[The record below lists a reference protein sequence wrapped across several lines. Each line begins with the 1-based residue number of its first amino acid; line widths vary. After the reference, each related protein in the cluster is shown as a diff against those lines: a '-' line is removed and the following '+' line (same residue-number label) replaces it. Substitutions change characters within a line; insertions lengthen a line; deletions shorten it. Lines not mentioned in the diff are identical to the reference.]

1 MIMEATL
8 SNNEKITEALRLLED
23 AAKGKK
29 EELRTLV
36 SNKYRN
42 LKDALGEA
50 ELDMAAAVAAARK
63 RTMEAAQQAKD
74 LGLVKAKEIAA
85 DVDEQVHE
93 NPWPYIS
100 GVAVAALLIGY
111 ILGRNK

>member
-1 MIMEATL
+1 MEQTL
-8 SNNEKITEALRLLED
+8 SNNEKIAEALRLLED

-36 SNKYRN
+36 SNKYHN
-42 LKDALGEA
+42 LKNAFGAVELGMADA
-50 ELDMAAAVAAARK
+50 MAAAKK
-63 RTMEAAQQAKD
+63 RTIEAALQAKD
-74 LGLVKAKEIAA
+74 VGLVKAKEIAA
-85 DVDEQVHE
+85 DVDEQVRE
-93 NPWPYIS
+93 NPWPYMG

>member
-1 MIMEATL
+1 MEQTL
-8 SNNEKITEALRLLED
+8 SNNEKIAEALRLLED

-36 SNKYRN
+36 SNKYHN

-50 ELDMAAAVAAARK
+50 ELGITEAMAAAKK
-63 RTMEAAQQAKD
+63 RAMEAALQAKD
-74 LGLVKAKEIAA
+74 LSLVKAKEIAA
-85 DVDEQVHE
+85 DVDAQVRE
-93 NPWPYIS
+93 NPWPYVG

>member
-1 MIMEATL
+1 MEQTL
-8 SNNEKITEALRLLED
+8 SNNEKIAEALRLLED

-50 ELDMAAAVAAARK
+50 EIGMADAVAAARK

-85 DVDEQVHE
+85 DLDEQVRE
-93 NPWPYIS
+93 NPWPYLG
-100 GVAVAALLIGY
+100 GVGIAALLIGY

>member
-1 MIMEATL
+1 MEQAL
-8 SNNEKITEALRLLED
+8 SNNEKLAEALRLLED

-36 SNKYRN
+36 SSKYRN
-42 LKDALGEA
+42 LKDALGETK
-50 ELDMAAAVAAARK
+50 LDMAAAAAAARK

-74 LGLVKAKEIAA
+74 IGLVKAKEIAA
-85 DVDEQVHE
+85 DVDAQVRD

-111 ILGRNK
+111 IMGRNK

>member
-1 MIMEATL
+1 MEQTL
-8 SNNEKITEALRLLED
+8 SNNEKIAEALRLLED

-36 SNKYRN
+36 SNKYHN

-85 DVDEQVHE
+85 DVDEQVRD
-93 NPWPYIS
+93 NPWPYMG

>member
-1 MIMEATL
+1 MEQAL
-8 SNNEKITEALRLLED
+8 SNNEKLAEALRLLED

-42 LKDALGEA
+42 LKDALGETK
-50 ELDMAAAVAAARK
+50 LDMAEAVAAARK
-63 RTMEAAQQAKD
+63 RTMEAALQAKD

-85 DVDEQVHE
+85 EMDEQVHE
-93 NPWPYIS
+93 YPWPYIS

>member
-1 MIMEATL
+1 MEQTL
-8 SNNEKITEALRLLED
+8 SNNEKLAEALRLLED

-36 SNKYRN
+36 SSKYRN
-42 LKDALGEA
+42 LKDALGETK
-50 ELDMAAAVAAARK
+50 LDMAAAATAARK

-74 LGLVKAKEIAA
+74 IGLVKAKEIAA
-85 DVDEQVHE
+85 EVDEQVHE

-111 ILGRNK
+111 IMGRNK

>member
-1 MIMEATL
+1 MEQTL

-74 LGLVKAKEIAA
+74 LGLVKAKEFAA
-85 DVDEQVHE
+85 DLDEQVHE

-100 GVAVAALLIGY
+100 GVAVAALLVGY
-111 ILGRNK
+111 IMGRNK

>member
-1 MIMEATL
+1 MEQTL

-42 LKDALGEA
+42 LKDALGETK
-50 ELDMAAAVAAARK
+50 LDMAAAAAAARR
-63 RTMEAAQQAKD
+63 RTMEAALQAKD
-74 LGLVKAKEIAA
+74 IGLVKAREIAVE
-85 DVDEQVHE
+85 VDEQVHE

-100 GVAVAALLIGY
+100 GVAVTALLIGY
-111 ILGRNK
+111 IMGKNK

>member
-1 MIMEATL
+1 MEQTL

-74 LGLVKAKEIAA
+74 IGLGKAKELAA
-85 DVDEQVHE
+85 EVDEQVHE

-100 GVAVAALLIGY
+100 GVAVVSLLIGY

>member
-1 MIMEATL
+1 MQQAL
-8 SNNEKITEALRLLED
+8 SNNEKLAEALRLLED

-36 SNKYRN
+36 SSKYHN

-50 ELDMAAAVAAARK
+50 ELDMSAAVAAARK
-63 RTMEAAQQAKD
+63 RTMIAAQQAKD
-74 LGLVKAKEIAA
+74 VGIVKAKEMAV

-93 NPWPYIS
+93 NPWPYIG
-100 GVAVAALLIGY
+100 GVAVTALLIGY
-111 ILGRNK
+111 ILGRSK

>member
-1 MIMEATL
+1 MEQTL
-8 SNNEKITEALRLLED
+8 SNNEKIAEALRLLED

-29 EELRTLV
+29 EELRVLV
-36 SNKYRN
+36 SNKYHN

-50 ELDMAAAVAAARK
+50 ELGMAEAMAAAKK
-63 RTMEAAQQAKD
+63 RTMAAALQAKD

-85 DVDEQVHE
+85 DVDEQVRE
-93 NPWPYIS
+93 NPWPYIG
-100 GVAVAALLIGY
+100 GVAVAALLAGY

>member
-1 MIMEATL
+1 MEQTL
-8 SNNEKITEALRLLED
+8 SNNEKIAEALRLLED

-50 ELDMAAAVAAARK
+50 ELGMADAVAAARK
-63 RTMEAAQQAKD
+63 RTVEAALQAKD

-85 DVDEQVHE
+85 DVDEQVRE
-93 NPWPYIS
+93 NPWPYMG

>member
-1 MIMEATL
+1 MEQTL
-8 SNNEKITEALRLLED
+8 SNNEKIAEALRLLED

-42 LKDALGEA
+42 LKDALGEVEIGMA
-50 ELDMAAAVAAARK
+50 EAVAAARK

-74 LGLVKAKEIAA
+74 IGLVKAKEIAA
-85 DVDEQVHE
+85 EMDEQVRD
-93 NPWPYIS
+93 NPWPYMG

>member
-1 MIMEATL
+1 MEQTL

-36 SNKYRN
+36 SSKYRN

-63 RTMEAAQQAKD
+63 RTMEAAHQAKD
-74 LGLVKAKEIAA
+74 IGLVKAKEIATE
-85 DVDEQVHE
+85 VDAQVHE

>member
-1 MIMEATL
+1 MEQTL
-8 SNNEKITEALRLLED
+8 SNNEKLAEALRLLED

-50 ELDMAAAVAAARK
+50 ELGITDAMTAAKK
-63 RTMEAAQQAKD
+63 RAMEAAQQAKD
-74 LGLVKAKEIAA
+74 LGLEKAKKIAA
-85 DVDEQVHE
+85 DVDAQVRE
-93 NPWPYIS
+93 NPWPYMG

>member
-1 MIMEATL
+1 MEQTL
-8 SNNEKITEALRLLED
+8 SNNEKIAEALRLLED

-36 SNKYRN
+36 SNKYHN

-50 ELDMAAAVAAARK
+50 ELGMADAVAAAKK
-63 RTMEAAQQAKD
+63 RAIEAAQQAKD
-74 LGLVKAKEIAA
+74 LGLEKAKKIAA

-93 NPWPYIS
+93 NPWPYIG

>member
-1 MIMEATL
+1 MEQTL
-8 SNNEKITEALRLLED
+8 SNNEKIAEALRLLED

-36 SNKYRN
+36 SNKYHN

-50 ELDMAAAVAAARK
+50 ELGITDAMAAAKK
-63 RTMEAAQQAKD
+63 RTMEAAQQAKEI
-74 LGLVKAKEIAA
+74 GIEKAKEIAA
-85 DVDEQVHE
+85 DVDAQVRE
-93 NPWPYIS
+93 NPWPYMG

>member
-1 MIMEATL
+1 MEQTL
-8 SNNEKITEALRLLED
+8 SNNEKIAEALRLLED

-36 SNKYRN
+36 SNKYQN
-42 LKDALGEA
+42 LKDALGQA
-50 ELDMAAAVAAARK
+50 EIGMADAVAAARK
-63 RTMEAAQQAKD
+63 RTMEMAQQAKD
-74 LGLVKAKEIAA
+74 LGFVKAKEIAN
-85 DVDEQVHE
+85 DVDAQVHD
-93 NPWPYIS
+93 NPWTYMG

>member
-1 MIMEATL
+1 MEPTL
-8 SNNEKITEALRLLED
+8 STSEKLSEALRLLED

-42 LKDALGEA
+42 LKDALGETQ
-50 ELDMAAAVAAARK
+50 LGMADTMAAARK

-74 LGLVKAKEIAA
+74 IGLVKGKEIAA
-85 DVDEQVHE
+85 EVDEQVHE

>member
-1 MIMEATL
+1 MEQTL
-8 SNNEKITEALRLLED
+8 SNNEKITEALRLLEE

-50 ELDMAAAVAAARK
+50 ELDITAAVNAARK
-63 RTMEAAQQAKD
+63 RTMDAAQKAKD
-74 LGLVKAKEIAA
+74 IGLVKAKEIAVE
-85 DVDEQVHE
+85 VDEQVRE
-93 NPWPYIS
+93 NPWPYMG

>member
-1 MIMEATL
+1 MEQTL
-8 SNNEKITEALRLLED
+8 SNNEKIAEALRLLED

-50 ELDMAAAVAAARK
+50 EHGITDAVAAARK
-63 RTMEAAQQAKD
+63 RAMEAAQQAKD
-74 LGLVKAKEIAA
+74 IGIVKAKEIAA
-85 DVDEQVHE
+85 EVDEQVHE
-93 NPWPYIS
+93 NPWPYMG

>member
-1 MIMEATL
+1 MQQAL
-8 SNNEKITEALRLLED
+8 SNNEKLTEALRLLED

-36 SNKYRN
+36 SSKYRN

-50 ELDMAAAVAAARK
+50 ELDMAAAVSAARK
-63 RTMEAAQQAKD
+63 KTMEAALQAKD
-74 LGLVKAKEIAA
+74 VGLVKAKEYAVN
-85 DVDEQVHE
+85 VDEQVHE

-100 GVAVAALLIGY
+100 GVAVAALLIGF
-111 ILGRNK
+111 ILGRSK

>member
-1 MIMEATL
+1 MEQTL
-8 SNNEKITEALRLLED
+8 SNNEKIAEALRLLED

-36 SNKYRN
+36 SNKYHN
-42 LKDALGEA
+42 LKDALGELGMA
-50 ELDMAAAVAAARK
+50 EAVAAARK

-85 DVDEQVHE
+85 EVDEQVHA